1 MERTCIRQYGQIYCQ
16 AIFKNVCWFFVFV
29 LNLEYSHSCRRDQL
43 CAESGSVM
51 LDFLSLGWRSM
62 TPWIC
67 ADMLTVLLHQLF
79 DNKEVIATPASCFQ
93 RGVLCV

>member
-1 MERTCIRQYGQIYCQ
+1 MAGDIVMPFLKTCYNLFLCL
-16 AIFKNVCWFFVFV
+16 F
-29 LNLEYSHSCRRDQL
+29 LNLEYGHSCRRGRLWD
-43 CAESGSVM
+43 ESASVL

-62 TPWIC
+62 TLWIC

-93 RGVLCV
+93 RSVLCV

>member
-1 MERTCIRQYGQIYCQ
+1 MARDIVMPFIKMCDS
-16 AIFKNVCWFFVFV
+16 FVFFF
-29 LNLEYSHSCRRDQL
+29 NLEYSHGCRRGQL
-43 CAESGSVM
+43 YAESAAV
-51 LDFLSLGWRSM
+51 LPDFLSLGWRSM